1 MALWAACL
9 FHIFP
14 ALCLG
19 LLPGTCL
26 SLQTGR
32 PRSPTFEQMGS
43 WMAPNGCP
51 LSVFWNQYCL
61 KLFSFFLFFPLFT
74 SSRQRFHSTPY
85 HPCRTLSWKFT
96 DQNGFQ
102 CYETTARCCHFASRA
117 LLPSD
122 LTDLL
127 WQGVN
132 LTRQGD
138 CSLESCWFSPRQSS
152 EVLHK
157 LKTNTFF
164 LRSQYTYCNTIPLH
178 TDTKVSLLLD
188 VTSKPQW
195 LRNGVCVT
203 EKRLPTQSP
212 SELSGERIHLQCRR
226 HSRHMLDHWIGK
238 RCWRK
243 KWQPTPVFLPKS
255 HGQRSLEGYSPR
267 SYKESALTD

>member
-1 MALWAACL
+1 MAPWAACL

-26 SLQTGR
+26 SLQAGR
-32 PRSPTFEQMGS
+32 PRSPTCGR
-43 WMAPNGCP
+43 WWAPGWP
-51 LSVFWNQYCL
+51 PVSSLSFLESILLKVVFFL
-61 KLFSFFLFFPLFT
+61 SFFFLPLFT
-74 SSRQRFHSTPY
+74 SCRQRFHSTPY
-85 HPCRTLSWKFT
+85 HPCRTLSWNFA

-102 CYETTARCCHFASRA
+102 CYETTARCCHFASRV

-132 LTRQGD
+132 LTSQGD
-138 CSLESCWFSPRQSS
+138 CSRESCWFSPRQSS
-152 EVLHK
+152 EVSHK

-178 TDTKVSLLLD
+178 TNTKVSVLLN

-195 LRNGVCVT
+195 GMGYVLLKSAC
-203 EKRLPTQSP
+203 Q
-212 SELSGERIHLQCRR
+212 LSLQV
-226 HSRHMLDHWIGK
+226 SS
-238 RCWRK
+238 
-243 KWQPTPVFLPKS
+243 VV
-255 HGQRSLEGYSPR
+255 
-267 SYKESALTD
+267 KESTCNARDTVDTSSIPGLGRGAREGNGNPLQYSCLGNPMDRAAWRATVHGAAKSQD

>member
-26 SLQTGR
+26 SLQAGR
-32 PRSPTFEQMGS
+32 PRSPTCS
-43 WMAPNGCP
+43 RWWAPGWP
-51 LSVFWNQYCL
+51 PMSSLSFLESILLNVV
-61 KLFSFFLFFPLFT
+61 FFLFFFFFFSPLFT
-74 SSRQRFHSTPY
+74 SCRQRFHSTPC
-85 HPCRTLSWKFT
+85 HPCRTPSWNFT
-96 DQNGFQ
+96 DWNGFQ
-102 CYETTARCCHFASRA
+102 CYESTAGCWRSASRA

-127 WQGVN
+127 WQGAN
-132 LTRQGD
+132 LTSQGD

-157 LKTNTFF
+157 LKRNTFF

-178 TDTKVSLLLD
+178 TNTKVSALLN
-188 VTSKPQW
+188 VTSKAQW

-203 EKRLPTQSP
+203 EKHLPTQSP
-212 SELSGERIHLQCRR
+212 GELS
-226 HSRHMLDHWIGK
+226 
-238 RCWRK
+238 
-243 KWQPTPVFLPKS
+243 
-255 HGQRSLEGYSPR
+255 
-267 SYKESALTD
+267 A